1 MATETS
7 GNSNGFLYFIVG
19 VLLVA
24 VVVVGFMVYSGGMG
38 GQSSSDRAVERSA
51 DAVGDAAGKIGD
63 AAKDA
68 AKNTNPGG

>member
-24 VVVVGFMVYSGGMG
+24 VVVVGFIVYNGSTSHSSG
-38 GQSSSDRAVERSA
+38 DRAIERTA

-63 AAKDA
+63 AASDA
-68 AKNTNPGG
+68 AKKPGG

>member
-19 VLLVA
+19 VLLVG
-24 VVVVGFMVYSGGMG
+24 VVVLGVMFFNGGLG
-38 GQSSSDRAVERSA
+38 GQSSSDRAIERSA
-51 DAVGDAAGKIGD
+51 DALGDAADKVGD

-68 AKNTNPGG
+68 TGG